1 MSKSPR
7 CQRVSGLNF
16 SMCANPATKKIT
28 RRGQVRYYC
37 DKCADIMVA
46 RAKERFRVEPINA

>member
-1 MSKSPR
+1 MKR